1 MDETLQLQSV
11 QKHPR
16 LLNLSHSYPIR
27 TGSGIKVLQDMWLVQ
42 NTCTVRSRNW
52 WGMKKENKRGF
63 PVDGNQKSPRPT
75 TWDAA
80 KTTNLNSFSDPAF
93 LVAMNSIPWGRE
105 LELWEAQAPE
115 KLPSARYCQSIS
127 IQAFFVHYYCFL
139 KRPWH
144 HHFHVQKIQYNFAST
159 WHSRA
164 IVLHHCIF
172 PLEGTNQWVTI
183 VRYIYIQK
191 HRNPESFILHFT
203 SMDRYVLRF
212 WMKTWLDDSERVI
225 LRWDD
230 WPWNTSLLGRCWER
244 FLCLAEQVGN

>member
-1 MDETLQLQSV
+1 MHSSLQELV
-11 QKHPR
+11 GWKR
-16 LLNLSHSYPIR
+16 RTNVVFLLMVTRNPQGQPPGMLLKLPTSTRFRIPHFWLPWTVSLGAGNWSYGWMKFLWDLSEGP
-27 TGSGIKVLQDMWLVQ
+27 GS
-42 NTCTVRSRNW
+42 S
-52 WGMKKENKRGF
+52 
-63 PVDGNQKSPRPT
+63 
-75 TWDAA
+75 
-80 KTTNLNSFSDPAF
+80 
-93 LVAMNSIPWGRE
+93 
-105 LELWEAQAPE
+105 
-115 KLPSARYCQSIS
+115 KLPSAWYCQSIS
-127 IQAFFVHYYCFL
+127 IQALFFFFQYYCFL